1 MKMRVKFFYFSVILT
16 IKIGFSQNEKIT
28 NYIYEGN
35 KNSQTEAFVE
45 AEKSYRKALSLSP
58 EKPEALYNLGNT
70 HFLDKQYDEASQ
82 RFFQTQKNSN
92 LKEEKHAA
100 FHNLGNV
107 YMQQKDY
114 TQAVEAFKNGLRNNP
129 KDEETR
135 YNYALAKELLEKE
148 KQDLV
153 YENER
158 LNLKLS
164 MLLDKSNSS
173 INEQSFIEKDGFVDT
188 SNLDKKIN
196 DLNAQINKLNSE
208 IDIIKRES
216 LEWQVQYSEISKEK
230 EELAIELNSKRN
242 I

>member
-1 MKMRVKFFYFSVILT
+1 MSTIAIYVLCFMLISSIL
-16 IKIGFSQNEKIT
+16 GFLSAWSWKQPKL
-28 NYIYEGN
+28 N
-35 KNSQTEAFVE
+35 KAV
-45 AEKSYRKALSLSP
+45 
-58 EKPEALYNLGNT
+58 LGNT
-70 HFLDKQYDEASQ
+70 
-82 RFFQTQKNSN
+82 
-92 LKEEKHAA
+92 AA
-100 FHNLGNV
+100 
-107 YMQQKDY
+107 
-114 TQAVEAFKNGLRNNP
+114 R
-129 KDEETR
+129 
-135 YNYALAKELLEKE
+135 KELQHAKSQNNKLQTHANHLEKE

>member
-1 MKMRVKFFYFSVILT
+1 MNQTSSEIEKNSITYSNDLAWLNELIEVRFKQHFSNELIDRVKLEVDQNFEKNVFQSWGKPFRILYS
-16 IKIGFSQNEKIT
+16 F
-28 NYIYEGN
+28 
-35 KNSQTEAFVE
+35 
-45 AEKSYRKALSLSP
+45 
-58 EKPEALYNLGNT
+58 LY
-70 HFLDKQYDEASQ
+70 
-82 RFFQTQKNSN
+82 
-92 LKEEKHAA
+92 
-100 FHNLGNV
+100 
-107 YMQQKDY
+107 
-114 TQAVEAFKNGLRNNP
+114 
-129 KDEETR
+129 
-135 YNYALAKELLEKE
+135 EKE